1 MKVSSHAYLNL
12 CWLNLYLTEVYTI
25 IISRSVCSNYEDSHQ
40 EIASLKSIF
49 KRNSHPYFFV
59 NHCIKKF
66 LNQLFI
72 HRDLNFLVPKR
83 ELICVLLYLG
93 KNVFDLRVR
102 LTRIIEGNL
111 PYCQLKVIFRSKG
124 RLNTLF
130 RFKDLL
136 ENKNPSFY
144 IRVAEHM
151 GISILT
157 GKCLKNVKH
166 SPLSDHILQCNCTLN
181 LDDFDILASDSSK
194 FKLLFGESFFYKA
207 WQPYLK
213 QGDKIV
219 SVTVP

>member
-1 MKVSSHAYLNL
+1 M
-12 CWLNLYLTEVYTI
+12 
-25 IISRSVCSNYEDSHQ
+25 
-40 EIASLKSIF
+40 
-49 KRNSHPYFFV
+49 
-59 NHCIKKF
+59 
-66 LNQLFI
+66 
-72 HRDLNFLVPKR
+72 VPKR

-181 LDDFDILASDSSK
+181 LDDFDILASDSNK
-194 FKLLFGESFFYKA
+194 FKLLFGESLFYKA
-207 WQPYLK
+207 
-213 QGDKIV
+213 
-219 SVTVP
+219 

>member
-12 CWLNLYLTEVYTI
+12 CWLNLYLAEVYTI
-25 IISRSVCSNYEDSHQ
+25 IISRSICSNYEDSHK

-49 KRNSHPYFFV
+49 KRNSHPYYFV
-59 NHCIKKF
+59 KHCIKKF

-72 HRDLNFLVPKR
+72 KRDLNFVVPKR
-83 ELICVLLYLG
+83 ELICLLLYLAR
-93 KNVFDLRVR
+93 NVFDLRVR

-136 ENKNPSFY
+136 EKKNPSFY

-166 SPLSDHILQCNCTLN
+166 SSLSDHLLQCNCTLN
-181 LDDFDILASDSSK
+181 LDDFDILASDSNK

>member
-40 EIASLKSIF
+40 EFASLKSIF

-72 HRDLNFLVPKR
+72 KRDLNFVVPKR

-93 KNVFDLRVR
+93 KNVFYLRVR

-136 ENKNPSFY
+136 EKK
-144 IRVAEHM
+144 IRPFTSELLNTWESLFLQENA
-151 GISILT
+151 
-157 GKCLKNVKH
+157 LKMW
-166 SPLSDHILQCNCTLN
+166 STLH
-181 LDDFDILASDSSK
+181 
-194 FKLLFGESFFYKA
+194 
-207 WQPYLK
+207 YL
-213 QGDKIV
+213 IIYC
-219 SVTVP
+219 SVIAR

>member
-1 MKVSSHAYLNL
+1 MK
-12 CWLNLYLTEVYTI
+12 LYLTDVHTPVL
-25 IISRSVCSNYEDSHQ
+25 SRSICSIYGDSHQ
-40 EIASLKSIF
+40 EITSLKSIF
-49 KRNSHPYFFV
+49 KCNSYTYNFV
-59 NHCIKKF
+59 NHFIKKI
-66 LNQLFI
+66 LNKLFI

-93 KNVFDLRVR
+93 KNVFYLRVR

-166 SPLSDHILQCNCTLN
+166 SPLSDHLLQCNCTLN
-181 LDDFDILASDSSK
+181 LDDFDILASDSNK